1 MRKILAVVLG
11 AFLLWAAYILSPL
24 VALASLAESVKARDV
39 AAVQA
44 RIDAK
49 ALRTSLARQI
59 ASAYMRATG
68 GQKEQGATSQF
79 GAAAA
84 AAIVDPLLAPY
95 LTPEALMGIMASG
108 RLPALPS
115 ESAPVETGRGV
126 VEDLDLGR
134 MMSLENARGLF
145 FASEWRGFQTFLL
158 ALPLDR
164 PLPERFRLELG
175 LSGLTWTVRGLE
187 LPAAVRDR
195 IVQQIIA
202 RSS

>member
-1 MRKILAVVLG
+1 MRSIIGVVLG
-11 AFLLWAAYILSPL
+11 IFLLWAVYILSPL
-24 VALASLAESVKARDV
+24 FALASMAESVRARDV

-49 ALRTSLARQI
+49 ALRTSLARQV
-59 ASAYMRATG
+59 AAAYMRATG

-95 LTPEALMGIMASG
+95 LTPEALMGIMATG
-108 RLPALPS
+108 RLPALPG
-115 ESAPVETGRGV
+115 ESAPIEAGRGV
-126 VEDLDLGR
+126 VEDLDVSR
-134 MMSLENARGLF
+134 MLNLKGARDLF

-164 PLPERFRLELG
+164 PTPERFRIELG
-175 LSGLTWTVRGLE
+175 LSGLTWTVTGLE

-195 IVQQIIA
+195 IVQQIIN